1 MPAAKVTISGTGW
14 VLVATT
20 TKDTLVTNDDLPK
33 KLCIG
38 ATAGVTYD
46 MGTPFD
52 RNEKIIVPS
61 GVSVY
66 AMTPEGRTAYVWW
79 TDFAA

>member
-33 KLCIG
+33 KLCVG
-38 ATAGVTYD
+38 STAGVTYD
-46 MGTPFD
+46 MGTPFN
-52 RNEKIIVPS
+52 RGEKIIFPA
-61 GVSVY
+61 GVSIY
-66 AMTPEGRTAYVWW
+66 AMTPEGRTGYVWT
-79 TDFAA
+79 TDFAV